1 VCVFNPGDDNLKSG
15 GIGDDSDSDGD
26 KALLV
31 AGIHPGTATDPAQ
44 ALKNLKAE
52 FAAKS
57 KAKSKARTGLI
68 KKQAKLIKKLEA
80 FVLASAEKNKQA
92 RAVVSSDED
101 EGGGTPPPES
111 GSDQVPAS
119 ARELFS
125 VQSSIAM
132 PPDTQLRASTRRI
145 TKTPKAQEII
155 DLRSSSEDDLEDDIS
170 TTPIK
175 RRRVPAA
182 TGDDKPPAA
191 VKRSTKTL
199 KSRKT
204 KATN

>member
-1 VCVFNPGDDNLKSG
+1 MCVFNPGDDNLKSG

-44 ALKNLKAE
+44 ALKNLEAE
-52 FAAKS
+52 FAAKA

-145 TKTPKAQEII
+145 TKTPKALEII
-155 DLRSSSEDDLEDDIS
+155 ELVSSDDEIEDEPS
-170 TTPIK
+170 TTPSK
-175 RRRVPAA
+175 RRRVPKA
-182 TGDDKPPAA
+182 TGDNEPPAA
-191 VKRSTKTL
+191 AKRDTKTL

>member
-1 VCVFNPGDDNLKSG
+1 MCVFNPGDDNLKSG

-31 AGIHPGTATDPAQ
+31 AGIHPGSATDPAQ

-145 TKTPKAQEII
+145 TKTPKALEII
-155 DLRSSSEDDLEDDIS
+155 ELSSDDEIEDEPS